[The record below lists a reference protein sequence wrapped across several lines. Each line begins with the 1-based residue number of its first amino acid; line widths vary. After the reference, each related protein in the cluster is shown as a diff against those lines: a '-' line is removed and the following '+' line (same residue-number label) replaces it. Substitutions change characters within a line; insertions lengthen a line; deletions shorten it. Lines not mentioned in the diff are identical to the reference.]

1 MICKHLHCIA
11 AGMRDGA
18 VPNGL
23 VQASDWLP
31 LAGRGGGIDYFDLIR
46 VFGTNQSNPARAKKP
61 GMEGVY
67 T

>member
-1 MICKHLHCIA
+1 
-11 AGMRDGA
+11 MRDGA